1 LGSAHRYHAKKSEYP
16 TTRKLAS
23 PGENVQFFVFNYRT
37 EVFNGELLDKID
49 EGSIFLMDK
58 NGN

>member
-1 LGSAHRYHAKKSEYP
+1 ML
-16 TTRKLAS
+16 RKANT
-23 PGENVQFFVFNYRT
+23 PQRENWHLQVRMYNFFVFNYRT